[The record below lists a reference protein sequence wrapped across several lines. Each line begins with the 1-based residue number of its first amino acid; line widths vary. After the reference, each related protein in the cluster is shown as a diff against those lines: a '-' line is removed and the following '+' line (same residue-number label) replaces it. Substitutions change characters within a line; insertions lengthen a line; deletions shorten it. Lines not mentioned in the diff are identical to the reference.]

1 LTGLRPNR
9 KRLLK
14 ERGSRPNDRSAHFQH
29 QTFMQKNLTKILAL
43 LVFAC
48 LMALPL
54 PADERAGKIAEQVD
68 KRYNSLQT
76 LKADF
81 TELYSGAGVER
92 QESGTLTLKRPGRM
106 RWDYRKPAEKLFV
119 SDGKNAIFYV
129 PGERQARKTEVKKL
143 DDLRSPLRYLLGKT
157 KLQKEF
163 ENLSIADAVTPKTS
177 GNVVLS
183 GVPKNMTDRVSR
195 VLFEIT
201 PKGQIE
207 RIVIEE
213 IDGAVT
219 EFQFSNM
226 VENLNIPDQQFRFT
240 APDGVETIEATELA
254 GN

>member
-1 LTGLRPNR
+1 MTVQLCFSIKSVMQRKLRKLAVAVALVCLTIIPLR
-9 KRLLK
+9 
-14 ERGSRPNDRSAHFQH
+14 
-29 QTFMQKNLTKILAL
+29 
-43 LVFAC
+43 
-48 LMALPL
+48 
-54 PADERAGKIAEQVD
+54 ADERAGKIAEQVD

-76 LKADF
+76 LRADF
-81 TELYSGAGVER
+81 VELYSGAGVER
-92 QESGTLTLKRPGRM
+92 QESGTLSLKRPGRM
-106 RWDYRKPAEKLFV
+106 RWHYRKPSEKLFV

-163 ENLSIADAVTPKTS
+163 DNLSVADAVKSKTS

-183 GVPKNMTDRVSR
+183 GVPKNMADRVSR

-201 PKGQIE
+201 PQNQIE

-226 VENLNIPDQQFRFT
+226 VENLSIPDQQFRFT
-240 APDGVETIEATELA
+240 APDGVETIEATELV

>member
-1 LTGLRPNR
+1 MR
-9 KRLLK
+9 KLY
-14 ERGSRPNDRSAHFQH
+14 
-29 QTFMQKNLTKILAL
+29 
-43 LVFAC
+43 AC
-48 LMALPL
+48 LMALL
-54 PADERAGKIAEQVD
+54 LLSLVTTPAASQASTPQPNQQASEIASRVD
-68 KRYNSLQT
+68 KRYNGLST
-76 LKADF
+76 LTTDF
-81 TELYSGAGVER
+81 TEIYSGNGVSRSET
-92 QESGTLTLKRPGRM
+92 GTLVLKRPGKM
-106 RWDYRKPAEKLFV
+106 RWDYRKPSEKLFV

-163 ENLSIADAVTPKTS
+163 DNLSIANAVTPKAS

-183 GVPKNMTDRVSR
+183 GVPKNMADRVR
-195 VLFEIT
+195 QVLFEIT
-201 PKGQIE
+201 PKAQIE

-226 VENLNIPDQQFRFT
+226 VENLSIPDRQFRFT
-240 APDGVETIEATELA
+240 APAGVEIIEATELA